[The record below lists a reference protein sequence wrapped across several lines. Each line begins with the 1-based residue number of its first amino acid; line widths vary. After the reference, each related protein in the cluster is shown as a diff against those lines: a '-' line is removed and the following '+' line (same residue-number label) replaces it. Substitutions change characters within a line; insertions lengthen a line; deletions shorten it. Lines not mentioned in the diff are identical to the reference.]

1 MGSIGAG
8 LIAFAI
14 GETATAASGA
24 AAAGTAKLSD
34 GVKLFT
40 EGKSN
45 AQRVKDE
52 VEIYLSIADKPFGQ
66 MAGDIGKFAT
76 VMGGISLG
84 LAAFAGAEGAAAIT
98 GFLGNMSAGE
108 DGSQAER
115 IKKQVDILLSIG
127 EGKNLENAGKAGT
140 AMKDLGAGL
149 GEFAKGE
156 FVGSIASVGSAI
168 AGFFA
173 EGPFEKVLELS
184 DKAEDLTKAG
194 NAIGAVAKNLQ
205 KVVAIKVDKDAMD
218 IKKFAENLKE
228 AVPIIE
234 GAIFGTTE
242 GGLFGIGSTTIE
254 GLANKSFAY
263 AAAKDNLFML
273 RSALNPEGAGGA
285 SAQSADSMSIAA
297 TSVVVSGPI
306 TASGNITATGPI
318 TAEGGG
324 IAPGAPGAAEG
335 TSNFNAT
342 KDAET
347 VE

>member
-1 MGSIGAG
+1 MENN
-8 LIAFAI
+8 FD
-14 GETATAASGA
+14 E
-24 AAAGTAKLSD
+24 D
-34 GVKLFT
+34 YYYQQVKL
-40 EGKSN
+40 
-45 AQRVKDE
+45 
-52 VEIYLSIADKPFGQ
+52 ILSKKRKQEAFKAVIA
-66 MAGDIGKFAT
+66 
-76 VMGGISLG
+76 
-84 LAAFAGAEGAAAIT
+84 
-98 GFLGNMSAGE
+98 
-108 DGSQAER
+108 
-115 IKKQVDILLSIG
+115 
-127 EGKNLENAGKAGT
+127 
-140 AMKDLGAGL
+140 
-149 GEFAKGE
+149 
-156 FVGSIASVGSAI
+156 
-168 AGFFA
+168 
-173 EGPFEKVLELS
+173 
-184 DKAEDLTKAG
+184 
-194 NAIGAVAKNLQ
+194 
-205 KVVAIKVDKDAMD
+205 
-218 IKKFAENLKE
+218 
-228 AVPIIE
+228 

-347 VE
+347 EKKKKGGKNLPLKFKEYYSLGFFSQS